1 MFLGYVH
8 VGYMN
13 IFIICDVLWFYGV
26 PKGTVENGC
35 PINAQMEGS
44 NWSTIDDMSIWGFL
58 KMVDPQ
64 NGGSPIAGLFIMEN
78 PIKMDDLGIPPF

>member
-8 VGYMN
+8 VGYMK
-13 IFIICDVLWFYGV
+13 IFIIYGVLWFYGV
-26 PKGTVENGC
+26 PKGTVEYGC

-44 NWSTIDDMSIWGFL
+44 NWSTIDMSIWGFL

-64 NGGSPIAGLFIMEN
+64 NGLFIMEN
-78 PIKMDDLGIPPF
+78 PIKMDALGIPPF